1 MISKILSIQKQQ
13 LIDKQMKLGIVE
25 IWDAVTNILKVIE
38 PVELMELET
47 KYTLDDPLKIIKF
60 LKENKNLSSFL
71 TTEAYDKIRK
81 YFPNEELILDVLTD
95 PESDDQIMVLYINTK
110 LKPQEAL
117 KKLKELDE
125 NWWLGKASRYNN
137 LCIHLQ
143 IA

>member
-1 MISKILSIQKQQ
+1 MIHKIFNIQKQQ
-13 LIDKQMKLGIVE
+13 LINKQVKLGIVE
-25 IWDAVTNILKVIE
+25 IWDAVANILKVFE
-38 PVELMELET
+38 PVELMELEA
-47 KYTLDDPLKIIKF
+47 KYTINDPIKTIKF
-60 LKENKNLSSFL
+60 LKENKDVFNIL
-71 TTEAYDKIRK
+71 TTEAYDEIRK

-125 NWWLGKASRYNN
+125 NWWLGKASRNNN